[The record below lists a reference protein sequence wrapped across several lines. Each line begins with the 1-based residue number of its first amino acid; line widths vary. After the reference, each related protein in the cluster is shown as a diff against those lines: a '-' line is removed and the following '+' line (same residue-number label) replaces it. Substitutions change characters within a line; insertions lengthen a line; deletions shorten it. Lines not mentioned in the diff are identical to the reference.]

1 MVCHFRPIEP
11 SAYEKSH
18 KLLLD
23 KIDRPVALK
32 KVFNRLSDYEQ
43 SVKIVVLFS

>member
-23 KIDRPVALK
+23 EIPVALK
-32 KVFNRLSDYEQ
+32 KVFNRPSDYEQ